1 LLVHGTVDLDF
12 KDSRY
17 NPMSSG
23 ELALLGMDYIALG
36 HFHNTLR
43 VLERV
48 KTYTTRKPGTS
59 GFDEE
64 GSTVSYWQ
72 NRLCVKR
79 GKKLQ
84 VKFEKTCKRQYKSFE
99 IKSDCFESD
108 DQIIDEIFRKAV
120 KDENRNDLVHITL
133 KGYTMPGYRINAA
146 NIASAIEDSF
156 FYAVVN
162 DET

>member
-1 LLVHGTVDLDF
+1 VS
-12 KDSRY
+12 K
-17 NPMSSG
+17 
-23 ELALLGMDYIALG
+23 
-36 HFHNTLR
+36 
-43 VLERV
+43 
-48 KTYTTRKPGTS
+48 
-59 GFDEE
+59 EE
-64 GSTVSYWQ
+64 
-72 NRLCVKR
+72 
-79 GKKLQ
+79 KKLQ

-162 DET
+162 DETVNQYNYEELMNEPGLKGLFVRKMFSLIDKAENEKESIF

>member
-1 LLVHGTVDLDF
+1 L
-12 KDSRY
+12 
-17 NPMSSG
+17 
-23 ELALLGMDYIALG
+23 
-36 HFHNTLR
+36 
-43 VLERV
+43 
-48 KTYTTRKPGTS
+48 
-59 GFDEE
+59 
-64 GSTVSYWQ
+64 
-72 NRLCVKR
+72 
-79 GKKLQ
+79 

-162 DET
+162 DETVNQYNYEELMNEPGLKGLFVRKMFSLIDKAENEKEKHLLMKAMQYGVEALEQGKVEVL

>member
-1 LLVHGTVDLDF
+1 
-12 KDSRY
+12 
-17 NPMSSG
+17 
-23 ELALLGMDYIALG
+23 
-36 HFHNTLR
+36 LR
-43 VLERV
+43 R
-48 KTYTTRKPGTS
+48 PA
-59 GFDEE
+59 
-64 GSTVSYWQ
+64 
-72 NRLCVKR
+72 
-79 GKKLQ
+79 
-84 VKFEKTCKRQYKSFE
+84 KRQYKSFE

-162 DET
+162 DETVNQYNYEELMNEPGLKGLFVRKMFRL

>member
-1 LLVHGTVDLDF
+1 VS
-12 KDSRY
+12 K
-17 NPMSSG
+17 
-23 ELALLGMDYIALG
+23 
-36 HFHNTLR
+36 
-43 VLERV
+43 
-48 KTYTTRKPGTS
+48 
-59 GFDEE
+59 EE
-64 GSTVSYWQ
+64 
-72 NRLCVKR
+72 
-79 GKKLQ
+79 KKLQ

-162 DET
+162 DETVNQYNYEELMNEPGLKGLFVRKMFSLIDKAENEKEKHLLMKAMQYGVEALEQGKVEVL

>member
-1 LLVHGTVDLDF
+1 MCQ
-12 KDSRY
+12 K
-17 NPMSSG
+17 
-23 ELALLGMDYIALG
+23 
-36 HFHNTLR
+36 
-43 VLERV
+43 
-48 KTYTTRKPGTS
+48 RK
-59 GFDEE
+59 
-64 GSTVSYWQ
+64 
-72 NRLCVKR
+72 
-79 GKKLQ
+79 KKLQ

-162 DET
+162 DETVNQYNYEELMNEPGLKGLFVRKMFSLIDKAENEKEKHLLMKAMQYGVEALEQGKVEVL